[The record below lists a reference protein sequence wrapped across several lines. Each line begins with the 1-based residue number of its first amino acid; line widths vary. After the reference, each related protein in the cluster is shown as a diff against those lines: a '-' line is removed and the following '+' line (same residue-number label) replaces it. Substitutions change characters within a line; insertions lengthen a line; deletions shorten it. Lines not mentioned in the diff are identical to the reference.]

1 MYRNLFLIVTC
12 TLLSSYSYCQES
24 TSSAFVVSQL
34 IEDGLFENKNE
45 IFEKSKGLEVNQ
57 KYMIYDE
64 YEKNAGVPFACNLFL
79 GLGIGSFIQGD
90 RVGGLTA
97 LSGELIGFGS
107 MLLGSTMTETVYD
120 YYYDEYSTELSPA
133 GAGFMTFGLVLFLST
148 RIYELIRPFSFE
160 NDYNKTLKRSLRFYE
175 LSFNVIN
182 KDKGKEQ
189 DYQILATFKIK

>member
-1 MYRNLFLIVTC
+1 
-12 TLLSSYSYCQES
+12 
-24 TSSAFVVSQL
+24 
-34 IEDGLFENKNE
+34 
-45 IFEKSKGLEVNQ
+45 
-57 KYMIYDE
+57 MIYDE